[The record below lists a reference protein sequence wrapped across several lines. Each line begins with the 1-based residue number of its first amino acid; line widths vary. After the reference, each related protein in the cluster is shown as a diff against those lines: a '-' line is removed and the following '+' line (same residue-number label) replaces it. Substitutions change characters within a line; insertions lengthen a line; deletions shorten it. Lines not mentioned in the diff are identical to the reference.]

1 MGVRSLISIMKA
13 VVALVSVMALTLPSV
28 ESHGRLM
35 DPPSRASQWRFGF
48 NNPKDY
54 NDNQGYCGGV
64 MHQNVQMGGKCGI
77 CGDPWD
83 GPREHEAP
91 GGRYANGNIVATY
104 RQGQEIDVAV
114 EVTTSHMGHF
124 NYKLCPNNNVHQDPT
139 QDCFDAHPL
148 QLGGGK
154 HGEELPI
161 TEWGRRYWNTTVKLP
176 DGLTCSQCILH
187 GHTQLGIAGE
197 LSLMELPAWV
207 ADHRN
212 ISGPALISRFIKNN
226 LHGHRMQRNCQERD
240 VIS

>member
-1 MGVRSLISIMKA
+1 MGVRSLISMMKA

-54 NDNQGYCGGV
+54 NDNQGYC
-64 MHQNVQMGGKCGI
+64 
-77 CGDPWD
+77 D
-83 GPREHEAP
+83 GAREHEAP

-139 QDCFDAHPL
+139 QECFDAHPL

-176 DGLTCSQCILH
+176 DGLTCSQCI
-187 GHTQLGIAGE
+187 
-197 LSLMELPAWV
+197 
-207 ADHRN
+207 
-212 ISGPALISRFIKNN
+212 
-226 LHGHRMQRNCQERD
+226 
-240 VIS
+240 

>member
-1 MGVRSLISIMKA
+1 LISIMKA

-54 NDNQGYCGGV
+54 NDNQGYCGGA

-139 QDCFDAHPL
+139 QECFDAHPL

-176 DGLTCSQCILH
+176 DGLTCSQCILQW
-187 GHTQLGIAGE
+187 TYTAGNSWGTFPNGTSCVGCGPQE
-197 LSLMELPAWV
+197 HFRAC
-207 ADHRN
+207 AD
-212 ISGPALISRFIKNN
+212 IKI
-226 LHGHRMQRNCQERD
+226 H
-240 VIS
+240 